1 LRIKKK
7 LVLLAFA
14 LIVVASLVAY
24 FQSSPK
30 SPPMK
35 GIGVSIPSLTNDDI
49 RNPEIALEYG
59 FTGYV
64 EATLGPNAPK
74 SMTIRKGEEASIT
87 VLLHFVSHDPEVKE
101 VQVTLNPEGE
111 GLKIEQSYVIVDEK
125 GNVVSRG
132 VININ
137 EFVRY
142 NPSGTVTI
150 HADENLPVTLTI
162 RVPIDFPGSVSPFQ
176 LGLVGVSVKASK
188 GYIPVLCD
196 ARVMVY
202 A

>member
-1 LRIKKK
+1 
-7 LVLLAFA
+7 
-14 LIVVASLVAY
+14 
-24 FQSSPK
+24 
-30 SPPMK
+30 
-35 GIGVSIPSLTNDDI
+35 
-49 RNPEIALEYG
+49 
-59 FTGYV
+59 
-64 EATLGPNAPK
+64 
-74 SMTIRKGEEASIT
+74 MTIRKGEEASIT
-87 VLLHFVSHDPEVKE
+87 VFLHFVSHDPEVKE

-162 RVPIDFPGSVSPFQ
+162 RVPIDFPVVFHHFNWGW
-176 LGLVGVSVKASK
+176 
-188 GYIPVLCD
+188 
-196 ARVMVY
+196 
-202 A
+202 